1 MDVKR
6 TRNSLL
12 IGALSLL
19 VSPVFASARGPAPDK
34 QLGKALQTFR
44 EFYKTGLAEIG
55 VVGSSFVLVHD
66 NALIACENYGL
77 SDREAGRPASERT
90 VYHWASITKT
100 LTGIA
105 VMQLRDRGFLKL
117 DDPVTAYLPELRQ
130 VHDPFGSMD
139 KITIRHLMTHSAGF
153 RGATWPWKDRP
164 WQPWEPPRWEQ
175 LAAMLPY
182 TEIEF
187 EPGSRWSYSNPGIV
201 FLGRIIELLTND
213 DYEVYIDKNILKPL
227 QMHESYF
234 DTTPAHL
241 LKDRAR
247 SYYVKGAEVTAAPFD
262 VDTGI
267 TVSNGG
273 LNAPIADF
281 VKYLNFLMGDPKKQA
296 LYDVVLRRDSLEEM
310 YRPVLRIAPQGES
323 SSPDAPGGERQAL
336 LFFLE
341 DHFGQRYVCHSG
353 GQNAFATHFYYHPE
367 SRTAYAVAFNT
378 YAEPAAG
385 AETSDPKGTTGALD
399 RAVRDHL
406 FQKIF
411 PLFGSKKNKGWE

>member
-1 MDVKR
+1 MRR
-6 TRNSLL
+6 TRDFLL
-12 IGALSLL
+12 IGVLAILAGSA
-19 VSPVFASARGPAPDK
+19 FAAGGDSAPDK
-34 QLGKALQTFR
+34 QLGKALQAFR
-44 EFYKTGLAEIG
+44 EFYRKGLADIG

-66 NALIACENYGL
+66 NTLIGADHFGF
-77 SDREAGRPASERT
+77 SDKEAGRPASERT

-105 VMQLRDRGFLKL
+105 VMQLRDRGLLKL
-117 DDPVTAYLPELRQ
+117 DDPVCVYLPELRQ
-130 VHDPFGSMD
+130 VHNPFGSMD

-153 RGATWPWKDRP
+153 RGATWPWKDKS

-182 TEIEF
+182 TEVEF
-187 EPGSRWSYSNPGIV
+187 EPGSRWSYSNPGVV
-201 FLGRIIELLTND
+201 FLGRVIELLTND
-213 DYEVYIDKNILKPL
+213 DYEVYIDKYILKPL
-227 QMHESYF
+227 EMHESYF

-241 LKDRAR
+241 LKDRAH
-247 SYYVKGAEVTAAPFD
+247 SYYVKGADVTAAPFD

-281 VKYLNFLMGDPKKQA
+281 VKYLNFLMGDTRKQA
-296 LYDVVLRRDSLEEM
+296 LYDVVLKRSSLEEM
-310 YRPVLRIAPQGES
+310 FRPVLRIAPPGES
-323 SSPDAPGGERQAL
+323 VSPDAPGGERQGL

-378 YAEPAAG
+378 YAEPAEG
-385 AETSDPKGTTGALD
+385 AASDDPKGTTGALD

-406 FQKIF
+406 FQKVF
-411 PLFGSKKNKGWE
+411 PLFPSKR